1 MNIAFLWNSNE
12 LLPTEKVME
21 KMKNLLN
28 KINDSVADISS
39 VD

>member
-1 MNIAFLWNSNE
+1 
-12 LLPTEKVME
+12 LPTEKVME

-39 VD
+39 VDWFAG